1 MKSLRVGSLEA
12 KFGRI
17 ELEFGLVVESF
28 EVSADG
34 GSADLNPFALHL
46 NQPGVAKAVV
56 TEQAISDLLTKQAP
70 GGLKDFQVSISGGL
84 IYVEAKAQIVVS
96 IPVKAVC
103 TLEIEDGK
111 RLMVRLKQVD
121 VMGGGPKHLVESQ
134 LAKINPIFDA
144 GDLPIDVR
152 LETVEADAGLVV
164 LRGIVVGV

>member
-28 EVSADG
+28 EVYGGESA
-34 GSADLNPFALHL
+34 ADLNPFALYL
-46 NQPGVAKAVV
+46 KQPGTAKAVV
-56 TEQAISDLLTKQAP
+56 TEQAIANLLTKQAP

-84 IYVEAKAQIVVS
+84 IYVEAKAQIVVT

-121 VMGGGPKHLVESQ
+121 VMGGGAKNLVEGQ

-152 LETVEADAGLVV
+152 LETVEADAGQVV
-164 LRGIVVGV
+164 LHGIVVGV